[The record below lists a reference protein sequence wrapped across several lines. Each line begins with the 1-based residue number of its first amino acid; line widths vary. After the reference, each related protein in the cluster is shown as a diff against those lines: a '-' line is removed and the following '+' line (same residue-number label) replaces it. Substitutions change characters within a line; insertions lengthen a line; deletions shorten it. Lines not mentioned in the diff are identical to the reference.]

1 MLTLNHSKNAIS
13 DEMLEL
19 LSLIGLTEDHVVPLV
34 NQKQEWELLVFRL
47 LLFLF

>member
-13 DEMLEL
+13 DEMLKL
-19 LSLIGLTEDHVVPLV
+19 LSLIGLTEDHVMPLA